1 MGETVNEGSWVQVHR
16 VILPAGQRAPQV
28 PEETQRV
35 PLELRAKGFLLGEAR
50 MGDEVTV
57 RTIIGRELSGTLVA
71 VNPPYGHDF
80 GAPVPELLTIGQELR
95 ELLAGRRGGRGG
107 AAGGGNGRGGAVGGD
122 A

>member
-1 MGETVNEGSWVQVHR
+1 MGEAVKEGSWVQIHR

-35 PLELRAKGFLLGEAR
+35 PLELRAKGFLLDDAR
-50 MGDEVTV
+50 MGDEVTL

-95 ELLAGRRGGRGG
+95 ELLAGGRGGRGG
-107 AAGGGNGRGGAVGGD
+107 DEGRAGGRGGALGGD